1 MKYKVILI
9 LFFVFL
15 INIVVGETFQVEKAI
30 ELINYGKYDEA
41 IRILQENNGE
51 SSILLS
57 IAYLGK
63 KDFVNAKKFALQAWT
78 QNDVLP
84 NYILALISEE
94 EKDYEQAIEYWTNI
108 LKITQDDSLRQ
119 LAKKHI
125 SVIKK
130 IIR

>member
-1 MKYKVILI
+1 MKYSKILI

-15 INIVVGETFQVEKAI
+15 INIVLAETFQVEKAI

-41 IRILQENNGE
+41 IRILQENNGG

-78 QNDVLP
+78 QNDVLS
-84 NYILALISEE
+84 NYILGLISEE
-94 EKDYEQAIEYWTNI
+94 EKDYEQAIIYWSNV
-108 LKITQDDSLRQ
+108 LKNTQDNSLKQ

-125 SVIKK
+125 NVIRK
-130 IIR
+130 ITR